1 MHANPPDA
9 IYQRRF
15 SDSDELGKRA
25 VWLEVARYLQR
36 FIAPDSAVLDIACDR
51 GHFIGSIVARER
63 WATDARDVQA
73 YLGSGVQFV
82 QSDGLALATRLPAEY
97 FDVVFMSN
105 YLEHLPTSEAVVD
118 QLAVVREL
126 LHPGGRAIV
135 LQPNI
140 RLIGNRYWD
149 FIDHHVALTDRS
161 LIEAVEL
168 AGLAVEHKVTRFLP
182 YTTKSRLPQ
191 GRRFVRA
198 YLALRPAWL
207 LFGKQTLVV
216 ARRL

>member
-1 MHANPPDA
+1 MRANPPDA

-25 VWLEVARYLQR
+25 VWQEVARYLQR

-51 GHFIGSIVARER
+51 GHFIGSITARER

-73 YLGSGVQFV
+73 YLRGDIRFV

-105 YLEHLPTSEAVVD
+105 YLEHLPSPEAVVE
-118 QLAVVREL
+118 QLSVVREL
-126 LHPGGRAIV
+126 LRPGGRAII

-140 RLIGNRYWD
+140 RLVGNRYWD
-149 FIDHHVALTDRS
+149 FIDHHVALTERS

-168 AGLAVEHKVTRFLP
+168 AGLVVEHKVTRFLP

-191 GRRFVRA
+191 GRRLVRA
-198 YLALRPAWL
+198 YLALRPMWT